1 MSTVT
6 AWHLLSHAPH
16 RHPQSC
22 QCVCSDFF
30 SYKGMTYLIVV
41 DRYSNWPIVERTTG
55 GADGLIN
62 CLRRSFATYG
72 IPDEISTDGGPEYIA
87 TATRLFLSAWGVDH
101 RLSSVAFPHS
111 NCRAEIGV
119 KTIKRL
125 IIDNTGNKGDL
136 DTDAFQRAILQY
148 RNTPDPDTKLS
159 PAACVLGR
167 PVKDFIPILR
177 GRYRPHNT
185 WREILSAREEALM
198 NRHMRAAEYWS
209 EHTKRLPALIVG
221 DYVRIQNQIGPQ
233 PNKWDKMGR
242 VVEVR
247 QFDQYVV
254 RVDGSGRMTLQN
266 RKFLRKYIPV
276 ISRAPHRTIDED
288 LHRLILRY
296 ETRPT
301 HTKTS
306 PPIGPPQPWPATPK
320 GNMTQADSP
329 MQTTPLMPPSPT
341 TDDGS
346 TPGVTATPATRST
359 QPNSSTPMPML
370 VPRHPKNLAPA
381 MAHSPPTFNTPLPA
395 NTSRYGRNLKRPK
408 WHIDYQT
415 D

>member
-1 MSTVT
+1 
-6 AWHLLSHAPH
+6 
-16 RHPQSC
+16 
-22 QCVCSDFF
+22 
-30 SYKGMTYLIVV
+30 
-41 DRYSNWPIVERTTG
+41 
-55 GADGLIN
+55 
-62 CLRRSFATYG
+62 
-72 IPDEISTDGGPEYIA
+72 
-87 TATRLFLSAWGVDH
+87 
-101 RLSSVAFPHS
+101 
-111 NCRAEIGV
+111 
-119 KTIKRL
+119 
-125 IIDNTGNKGDL
+125 
-136 DTDAFQRAILQY
+136 
-148 RNTPDPDTKLS
+148 
-159 PAACVLGR
+159 
-167 PVKDFIPILR
+167 
-177 GRYRPHNT
+177 
-185 WREILSAREEALM
+185 
-198 NRHMRAAEYWS
+198 MRAAEYWS

-221 DYVRIQNQIGPQ
+221 DYVRIQNQTGPQ
-233 PNKWDKMGR
+233 PNKWDKTGR
-242 VVEVR
+242 VVKVR

-254 RVDGSGRMTLQN
+254 RVDGSGRMTLRN

-329 MQTTPLMPPSPT
+329 MQTTPLMPPLPT

-346 TPGVTATPATRST
+346 TPGVTATPATPST

-381 MAHSPPTFNTPLPA
+381 MAHSPMPTFNTPLPA
-395 NTSRYGRNLKRPK
+395 NASRYGRNLKRPK